1 LISNLNKDFKML
13 TFDQNKNM
21 AFYGGCLMVLGIINM
36 LVIIKNGVF
45 TRNELINLFEEKKS
59 GK

>member
-1 LISNLNKDFKML
+1 ML